1 MGQCS
6 SSQHPEAEQQKQQ
19 KQAACVDIQKSCRQE
34 QLRKKAAAHMN
45 QPYQASSND
54 ELVLLVSLDSITKI
68 G

>member
-6 SSQHPEAEQQKQQ
+6 SSQHPEGEQKQQ
-19 KQAACVDIQKSCRQE
+19 PAAGVVDSQKRQE
-34 QLRKKAAAHMN
+34 QLRKAAASAHMN
-45 QPYQASSND
+45 QPYHASSNE

>member
-19 KQAACVDIQKSCRQE
+19 QAAACVDIQKRQE

>member
-6 SSQHPEAEQQKQQ
+6 SSQHPEAEQQKQ
-19 KQAACVDIQKSCRQE
+19 AACVDIQKRQE
-34 QLRKKAAAHMN
+34 QLRQKAAAHMN